1 MTGDRRQMT
10 GSCERRERPHG
21 RRAGDGGYVTIMV
34 LTVAAL
40 LAALVSATMHVARPS
55 VGQALVSVDE
65 LQANGLLE
73 AGLASAGYVL
83 FAAKKPA
90 DKIEGMVFPFETG
103 AARLSVRSEAT
114 RIDLNG
120 AEAKLLEGLYK
131 AFGTGAMSP
140 RTFAS
145 RVIDWR
151 DSNAK
156 PRPDGAEKDEYFALG
171 LQHAPRN
178 APFQSVGELRH
189 VAGMTDQD
197 IEAMRPFITV
207 FNPDGSISPKN
218 VDRRVLMA
226 VPQMT
231 SAQAD
236 TIVEAFANP
245 DASQAELK
253 SAIRPFNKFLTLKGS
268 DVYRVNVEARLNT
281 GYAKVAEA
289 VIMEGNN
296 RSPYRVLYWR
306 AIPAPP
312 VTTTPGTPLGTAPVG
327 AG

>member
-1 MTGDRRQMT
+1 MMKTARQMT
-10 GSCERRERPHG
+10 VRGN
-21 RRAGDGGYVTIMV
+21 RAGSRRLRRPADGGYVTIMV

-40 LAALVSATMHVARPS
+40 LAALVSATMNVARPS
-55 VGQALVSVDE
+55 LGQALVSTDE

-73 AGLASAGYVL
+73 AGVASVGYVL

-90 DKIEGMVFPFETG
+90 DKLEGAVFTFETG
-103 AARLSVRSEAT
+103 ATRVSVRSEST

-120 AEAKLLEGLYK
+120 ADVKLLEGLYK
-131 AFGTGAMSP
+131 AFGTGTMSP

-151 DSNAK
+151 DSNDK
-156 PRPDGAEKDEYFALG
+156 PRPEGAEKDEYFALG
-171 LQHAPRN
+171 LQHTPRN
-178 APFQSVGELRH
+178 APFQSVGELRY
-189 VAGMTDQD
+189 VAGMTDAD
-197 IEAMRPFITV
+197 IAAMAPYVTV
-207 FNPDGSISPKN
+207 YNPDGAIAPKN
-218 VDRRVLMA
+218 ADRRVLMA
-226 VPQMT
+226 VPRMT

-236 TIVEAFANP
+236 VIEEAFANP
-245 DASQAELK
+245 DASQSELR

-306 AIPAPP
+306 ALPAPP
-312 VTTTPGTPLGTAPVG
+312 VVPTTTTPATSVG